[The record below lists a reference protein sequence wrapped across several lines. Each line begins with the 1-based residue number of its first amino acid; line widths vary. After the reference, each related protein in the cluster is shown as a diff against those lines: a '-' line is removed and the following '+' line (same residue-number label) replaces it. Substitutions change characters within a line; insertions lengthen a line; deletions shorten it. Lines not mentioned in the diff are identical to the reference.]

1 MARQNEVVVLWVPA
15 HKGITGNEL
24 TDGLAKEEV
33 KGRHR
38 DFLDVPNQVRWQAS
52 LSHLARR
59 ATAKR
64 PRDMAQWA
72 VAHVRPERR
81 YFPPGRTGLRYRQL
95 HRVRKSSAGQYYQ
108 LLSGHATIWSFL
120 HERVAGP

>member
-1 MARQNEVVVLWVPA
+1 MARRDGATVLWAPA

-33 KGRHR
+33 EGPHR

-52 LSHLARR
+52 LSYLTRR

-64 PRDMAQWA
+64 SRDMAQWA

-81 YFPPGRTGLRYRQL
+81 
-95 HRVRKSSAGQYYQ
+95 
-108 LLSGHATIWSFL
+108 
-120 HERVAGP
+120 